1 MTYVLEKEADG
12 RYVRL
17 DFDGR
22 VTISDLEQSRKV
34 LRNVLRESDGTRKVL
49 VDMRKASLSVSTIDV
64 HQFVASHRNELPAH
78 VLIAVLVQSKDW
90 SIAIFAENVAN
101 NRSTSMR
108 AFRDEVQ
115 ARAWLGMSD

>member
-64 HQFVASHRNELPAH
+64 HQFAASHRHELPAG
-78 VLIAVLVQSKDW
+78 VWIAVLVQSKDW

>member
-1 MTYVLEKEADG
+1 MTYVLETDEGG

-17 DFDGR
+17 EFDGR

-34 LRNVLRESDGTRKVL
+34 LKDVLRESGGTRKVL

-90 SIAIFAENVAN
+90 SIAIFAENVAH

-108 AFRDEVQ
+108 VFREEVH
-115 ARAWLGMSD
+115 ARAWLGTSE